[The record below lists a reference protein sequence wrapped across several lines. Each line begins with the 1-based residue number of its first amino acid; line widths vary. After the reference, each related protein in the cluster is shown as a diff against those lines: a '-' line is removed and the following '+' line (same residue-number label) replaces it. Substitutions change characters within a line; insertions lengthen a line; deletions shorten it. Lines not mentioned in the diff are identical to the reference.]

1 MRRTRGAGVVS
12 QPLHCRPRVDPR
24 LVICGDTGLARQQCR
39 AGRHGDA
46 VGQSGRDKTISQGG
60 QLMGVWSRKSVIT
73 LNDEAHGEGPHRL
86 KRTLGIVGLTAFG
99 VGCTIGA
106 GIFSLTGEVAA
117 HQAGPA
123 VSLAFVLASVAC
135 FFAGLCY
142 AEFAAMVPIAGSAYS
157 YAYATLGE
165 LVAWLIGWSLML
177 EWLFSASVVAI
188 SWSGYVTAALKDL
201 GVDLPAAVTSSPLTV
216 DLHGHLVATG
226 GVVDLPA
233 VLVTLGCTALLLT
246 GTRASAAVNTTIV
259 FAKVAVL
266 VALIVVGVRYIRPE
280 NWQPFVP
287 ANTGQFGH
295 FGWSGVAR
303 GAGTLF
309 FAYIGFDGVSTLAE
323 EAKNPQRTLPW
334 SLFASL
340 FICTVLYLG
349 VSLVITGLTDY
360 RSLGVPDPLYYA
372 LSASHMPLGWLKGV
386 VAVVAILG
394 LISVVLVSIIGQVRI
409 FYAMARD
416 GLLPPALGRIDARH
430 HTPYVGTLVTGI
442 VAAVT
447 AGFVPLGLLGELISI
462 GTLLAFAMVC
472 AGILILRRIAPGA
485 RRPFRTPWV
494 PLVPLLG
501 VASCVTLMLSLPSD
515 TWIRLVVWIG
525 AGLAVYAF
533 YGRRHSKLRRG
544 TIRI

>member
-1 MRRTRGAGVVS
+1 
-12 QPLHCRPRVDPR
+12 
-24 LVICGDTGLARQQCR
+24 
-39 AGRHGDA
+39 
-46 VGQSGRDKTISQGG
+46 VGI
-60 QLMGVWSRKSVIT
+60 WSRKTVGT
-73 LNDEAHGEGPHRL
+73 LCAEADAKGPQQL

-123 VSLAFVLASVAC
+123 VTLAFVLASVAC

-165 LVAWLIGWSLML
+165 LVAWIIGWSLML

-201 GVDLPAAVTSSPLTV
+201 GVVVPAVIASSPLTV

-226 GVVDLPA
+226 GIVDLPA
-233 VLVTLGCTALLLT
+233 VLVTLGCTALLLF
-246 GTRASAAVNTTIV
+246 GTKTSANVNTTIV
-259 FAKVAVL
+259 IAKVLAL
-266 VALIVVGVRYIRPE
+266 TALIIAGASYVHVA
-280 NWQPFVP
+280 NWHPFVP
-287 ANTGQFGH
+287 TNSGEFGH

-303 GAGTLF
+303 GAATLF

-340 FICTVLYLG
+340 FICTVLYVG

-360 RSLGVPDPLYYA
+360 RGLDVPDPLYYA
-372 LSASHMPLGWLKGV
+372 LNASHMPLLWLKGV
-386 VAVVAILG
+386 IAIVAILG
-394 LISVVLVSIIGQVRI
+394 LISVVLASIVGQVRI
-409 FYAMARD
+409 FFAMARD
-416 GLLPPALGRIDARH
+416 GLIPAALGRVDKHR
-430 HTPYVGTLVTGI
+430 HTPYVGTLVTGG

-472 AGILILRRIAPGA
+472 AGILILRRIAPEA

-494 PLVPLLG
+494 PLVPVLG
-501 VASCVTLMLSLPSD
+501 VVSCVALMLSLPND
-515 TWIRLVVWIG
+515 TWIRLVLWVG
-525 AGLAVYAF
+525 VGLAVYAL
-533 YGRRHSKLRRG
+533 YGRRHSKLRKELALC
-544 TIRI
+544 